1 MKIRASLELFGG
13 GVLILFGVLFLAY
26 LPLDFSDVS
35 TDAIF
40 IIFGLL
46 FVRKGVID
54 RKESEKDET
63 KPQTAQTT
71 SKSGKQKNEPQK
83 KSKSQ
88 SNNR

>member
-13 GVLILFGVLFLAY
+13 VVLILFGLLFLLY

-46 FVRKGVID
+46 FVRKGVME
-54 RKESEKDET
+54 RREAEKNET
-63 KPQTAQTT
+63 KPQTTQTV
-71 SKSGKQKNEPQK
+71 SKAGKQKNNPQK
-83 KSKSQ
+83 KSKNQ
-88 SNNR
+88 GNN

>member
-1 MKIRASLELFGG
+1 MKIRAFLELFV
-13 GVLILFGVLFLAY
+13 GVMLVLFGVLFLFY
-26 LPLDFSDVS
+26 LPHDFSDVS

-40 IIFGLL
+40 IIFGLI

-54 RKESEKDET
+54 RKVSEEDET
-63 KPQTAQTT
+63 KPQTAQTA

-83 KSKSQ
+83 KSKNQ